1 MQEKNLPN
9 VEEITYIETTVST
22 DGNKNLDVKKRTREE
37 KKKEEEEEEKKKLPN
52 KHKRI
57 STTWKNQEASKPKT
71 QFVLAAT
78 TGLLFP

>member
-37 KKKEEEEEEKKKLPN
+37 KKKRRRRRRKKKTA
-52 KHKRI
+52 KQ
-57 STTWKNQEASKPKT
+57 T
-71 QFVLAAT
+71 
-78 TGLLFP
+78 

>member
-37 KKKEEEEEEKKKLPN
+37 KKKEEEEEEKKKTA
-52 KHKRI
+52 KQ
-57 STTWKNQEASKPKT
+57 T
-71 QFVLAAT
+71 
-78 TGLLFP
+78 